1 MNDGFVGK
9 FIFID
14 SLYKTQEKQYACDA
28 SLPISLPFQETGS
41 STNTD

>member
-9 FIFID
+9 FTFID
-14 SLYKTQEKQYACDA
+14 SLYKTQEQQYACDV
-28 SLPISLPFQETGS
+28 SLSIGLPLQETGS